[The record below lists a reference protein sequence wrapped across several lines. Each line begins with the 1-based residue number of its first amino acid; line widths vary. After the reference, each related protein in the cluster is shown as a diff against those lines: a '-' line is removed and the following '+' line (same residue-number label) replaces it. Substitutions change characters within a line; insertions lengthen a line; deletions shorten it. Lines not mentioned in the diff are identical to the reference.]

1 MEEQLREQVA
11 RGVAWSMAEKIGSM
25 LSMTA
30 VRLVILNLLEP
41 RIFGCFAIP
50 SAVAAVAMVV
60 ADSGFSQNLIRRRD
74 PGPRDYKAVFVFNMA
89 LSSAL
94 YVLLALLAPVAARYY
109 GMPEIARIAPVFLLL
124 LPLSSL
130 CSVQN
135 AIFTRQFRF
144 ALLSKVNFLSSFV
157 SGLAAVALAALGCG
171 IWSLVAE
178 RLLAMSVRAALL
190 WRDGSAPRLCVR
202 WLRSA

>member
-74 PGPRDYKAVFVFNMA
+74 PGLRDYKAVFVFNMA
-89 LSSAL
+89 LCWVRSRIRSSCGSSAS
-94 YVLLALLAPVAARYY
+94 RCSRRS
-109 GMPEIARIAPVFLLL
+109 ISS
-124 LPLSSL
+124 PLS
-130 CSVQN
+130 
-135 AIFTRQFRF
+135 
-144 ALLSKVNFLSSFV
+144 
-157 SGLAAVALAALGCG
+157 
-171 IWSLVAE
+171 
-178 RLLAMSVRAALL
+178 
-190 WRDGSAPRLCVR
+190 
-202 WLRSA
+202 

>member
-135 AIFTRQFRF
+135 AIFT
-144 ALLSKVNFLSSFV
+144 ALSLHHGFVPATINYQVPDPECDLDVVPNTGRTADIRYALSNS
-157 SGLAAVALAALGCG
+157 LGFG
-171 IWSLVAE
+171 GHN
-178 RLLAMSVRAALL
+178 
-190 WRDGSAPRLCVR
+190 GSILFKK
-202 WLRSA
+202 WEE

>member
-1 MEEQLREQVA
+1 
-11 RGVAWSMAEKIGSM
+11 
-25 LSMTA
+25 
-30 VRLVILNLLEP
+30 
-41 RIFGCFAIP
+41 
-50 SAVAAVAMVV
+50 
-60 ADSGFSQNLIRRRD
+60 
-74 PGPRDYKAVFVFNMA
+74 MA

-178 RLLAMSVRAALL
+178 RLLAMGVRAALL
-190 WRDGSAPRLCVR
+190 WRFSDLASLGTVQRRASA
-202 WLRSA
+202 

>member
-60 ADSGFSQNLIRRRD
+60 ADSGFRR
-74 PGPRDYKAVFVFNMA
+74 
-89 LSSAL
+89 
-94 YVLLALLAPVAARYY
+94 
-109 GMPEIARIAPVFLLL
+109 
-124 LPLSSL
+124 
-130 CSVQN
+130 
-135 AIFTRQFRF
+135 T
-144 ALLSKVNFLSSFV
+144 
-157 SGLAAVALAALGCG
+157 
-171 IWSLVAE
+171 
-178 RLLAMSVRAALL
+178 
-190 WRDGSAPRLCVR
+190 
-202 WLRSA
+202 

>member
-109 GMPEIARIAPVFLLL
+109 GMPEIARICPGLGAGWRIRLTQPPGPDCCSIIPKLGEIERQRVRLQL
-124 LPLSSL
+124 LPRSFMAPGFSGWVPSSK
-130 CSVQN
+130 
-135 AIFTRQFRF
+135 AKF
-144 ALLSKVNFLSSFV
+144 
-157 SGLAAVALAALGCG
+157 G
-171 IWSLVAE
+171 
-178 RLLAMSVRAALL
+178 
-190 WRDGSAPRLCVR
+190 
-202 WLRSA
+202 

>member
-94 YVLLALLAPVAARYY
+94 YVLLALLAVLGVTSFNLVKKRMRTETWKKVQKGAYVFY
-109 GMPEIARIAPVFLLL
+109 GLIYIHVLAML
-124 LPLSSL
+124 LPSAMNGGS
-130 CSVQN
+130 
-135 AIFTRQFRF
+135 
-144 ALLSKVNFLSSFV
+144 
-157 SGLAAVALAALGCG
+157 AAVQSIAVYTAVFVVYAVARVTRAVMDKKRKQAAVPVG
-171 IWSLVAE
+171 
-178 RLLAMSVRAALL
+178 
-190 WRDGSAPRLCVR
+190 
-202 WLRSA
+202 